1 MKELFRNWRVSI
13 KPKDFIAR
21 KGPTIMQPPD
31 PRQSIVTHLP
41 ALRAFAISLTRNHAL
56 ADDMVQDTILK
67 AWTQIDKFQ
76 QGTKMRAWL
85 FTILRNT
92 YYSHRRKRAREV
104 QDVDQIYT
112 DTLVTKPAHDGT
124 LQMRDFY
131 RALSRLPAA
140 QRETLILLGAAGYSH
155 DEVAE
160 ICGVAPG
167 TIKSRANRARRRL
180 AELMNLEESGP
191 VPLTDAA
198 TRAIV
203 GG

>member
-1 MKELFRNWRVSI
+1 MRWDSADPHHAAES
-13 KPKDFIAR
+13 A
-21 KGPTIMQPPD
+21 TIMQPQD
-31 PRQSIVTHLP
+31 PRDLIVTHLP

-67 AWTQIDKFQ
+67 AWTRIDQFEE
-76 QGTKMRAWL
+76 GTNMQAWL

-92 YYSHRRKRAREV
+92 YYSYRRKRAREV

-112 DTLVTKPAHDGT
+112 DTLATKPAHDGT

-131 RALSRLPAA
+131 RALARLPAA
-140 QRETLILLGAAGYSH
+140 QRETLMLLGAAGYSH
-155 DEVAE
+155 DEAAA

-180 AELMNLEESGP
+180 AELMDLGDGGA
-191 VPLTDAA
+191 VPLTDPAI
-198 TRAIV
+198 RAIV

>member
-1 MKELFRNWRVSI
+1 M
-13 KPKDFIAR
+13 
-21 KGPTIMQPPD
+21 
-31 PRQSIVTHLP
+31 IVTHLP

-67 AWTQIDKFQ
+67 AWSRIDQFQ
-76 QGTKMRAWL
+76 PGTKMRAWL

-104 QDVDQIYT
+104 QDVDRIYT
-112 DTLVTKPAHDGT
+112 DTLVTKPEHDGT
-124 LQMRDFY
+124 LQLRDFY
-131 RALSRLPAA
+131 RALALLPVA
-140 QRETLILLGAAGYSH
+140 QRETLMLLGAMGYSH
-155 DEVAE
+155 EEAAA

-180 AELMNLEESGP
+180 AALMGLEDEGA
-191 VPLTDAA
+191 VPLTDPV

>member
-1 MKELFRNWRVSI
+1 ML
-13 KPKDFIAR
+13 
-21 KGPTIMQPPD
+21 PPRD
-31 PRQSIVTHLP
+31 SRQEILSHLP

-56 ADDMVQDTILK
+56 ADDMVQDTIVK
-67 AWTQIDKFQ
+67 AWEKIDRFQ
-76 QGTKMRAWL
+76 PGTNLRAWL

-112 DTLVTKPAHDGT
+112 DTLVTKPDHDGT

-131 RALSRLPAA
+131 RAFARLPTS
-140 QRETLILLGAAGYSH
+140 QRETLMLLGAAGYSY
-155 DEVAE
+155 DEAAQ

-180 AELMNLEESGP
+180 AELMDLGTSGP
-191 VPLTDAA
+191 MPITDAA
-198 TRAIV
+198 IKAIV

>member
-1 MKELFRNWRVSI
+1 MS
-13 KPKDFIAR
+13 PS
-21 KGPTIMQPPD
+21 D
-31 PRQSIVTHLP
+31 PRQQIVSYLP

-67 AWTQIDKFQ
+67 AWTKIDTFQ
-76 QGTKMRAWL
+76 TGTNMQAWL

-104 QDVDQIYT
+104 QDIDQVFT
-112 DTLVTKPAHDGT
+112 DTLATKPAHDGT

-131 RALSRLPAA
+131 RALARLPAA
-140 QRETLILLGAAGYSH
+140 QREALVLLGAAGYSY

-167 TIKSRANRARRRL
+167 TIKSRANRGRRRL
-180 AELMNLEESGP
+180 AELMNLDGGGP

>member
-1 MKELFRNWRVSI
+1 M
-13 KPKDFIAR
+13 PKLPR
-21 KGPTIMQPPD
+21 D
-31 PRQSIVTHLP
+31 PRDDIVAYLP
-41 ALRAFAISLTRNHAL
+41 GLRAFAISLTRNHAL

-67 AWTQIDKFQ
+67 AWSRIDQFRA
-76 QGTKMRAWL
+76 GTNMQAWL

-104 QDVDQIYT
+104 QDVAQIYT
-112 DTLVTKPAHDGT
+112 DTLVTKPDHDGT

-131 RALSRLPAA
+131 RALARLPPA
-140 QRETLILLGAAGYSH
+140 QRETLMLLGAAGYSY

-160 ICGVAPG
+160 ICGVASG

-180 AELMNLEESGP
+180 AQLMDLDQGGAVSI
-191 VPLTDAA
+191 TDAV
-198 TRAIV
+198 TRGIV